1 MTIQD
6 AEYLEDTTF
15 IDYNKPHYSKFMGY
29 QLDNKKVIAEEW
41 FLKPEYLAT
50 GLNTYDR
57 MSGHFSN
64 DLSNNGRSV
73 IVVGTE
79 LQTFRKFEEMLKTYG
94 WQTQDDWQVEL
105 KPQYLEYYK
114 ENNNSPI
121 IINLK

>member
-1 MTIQD
+1 MTRLD

-15 IDYNKPHYSKFMGY
+15 IDYNKPHYTKFMGY

-41 FLKPEYLAT
+41 LLKPQYLST
-50 GLNTYDR
+50 GINTYDR

-73 IVVGTE
+73 IVIGTE

-94 WQTQDDWQVEL
+94 WQTQDDWRVEL
-105 KPQYLEYYK
+105 KPKYLEYYK

>member
-6 AEYLEDTTF
+6 AEYLEYNTY
-15 IDYNKPHYSKFMGY
+15 IDYNNPYYSKFMGY

-41 FLKPEYLAT
+41 LLKPQYLST
-50 GLNTYDR
+50 GINTYDR

-73 IVVGTE
+73 IVIGTE
-79 LQTFRKFEEMLKTYG
+79 LQNFRKFEEMLKTYG

-105 KPQYLEYYK
+105 KPQYLEYYN

>member
-6 AEYLEDTTF
+6 AEYLEYTTF

-41 FLKPEYLAT
+41 LLKPQYLST
-50 GLNTYDR
+50 GINTYDR
-57 MSGHFSN
+57 KSGHFSN

-73 IVVGTE
+73 IVIGTE

-94 WQTQDDWQVEL
+94 WQTQDDWEVEL
-105 KPQYLEYYK
+105 KPEYLEYYK

>member
-1 MTIQD
+1 MTRLD

-15 IDYNKPHYSKFMGY
+15 INYNKPHYSKFMGY

-41 FLKPEYLAT
+41 LLKPQYLST
-50 GLNTYDR
+50 GINTYDR
-57 MSGHFSN
+57 KSGHFSN

-73 IVVGTE
+73 IVIGTE

-94 WQTQDDWQVEL
+94 WQTQDDWEVEL
-105 KPQYLEYYK
+105 KPEYLEYYK

>member
-1 MTIQD
+1 MTRLD
-6 AEYLEDTTF
+6 AEYLEHSTY

-41 FLKPEYLAT
+41 LLKPQYLST
-50 GLNTYDR
+50 GINTYDR

-73 IVVGTE
+73 IVIGTE

-94 WQTQDDWQVEL
+94 WQTQDDWRVEL
-105 KPQYLEYYK
+105 KPKYLEYYK